1 MLHGRCVQFLDWYER
16 PARCVPLDV
25 EELVD
30 GLRRLQIV
38 NAAVLEK
45 EWLSGV
51 LRQRLS
57 FAVTVFGIER

>member
-1 MLHGRCVQFLDWYER
+1 MQLVSWYER

-45 EWLSGV
+45 ELLFGV
-51 LRQRLS
+51 LVQRLS
-57 FAVTVFGIER
+57 FVVSVFGSA